1 MITTR
6 FAPSPTGLL
15 HIGGARTALFN
26 WLFSR
31 HHGGKFL
38 LRIEDTDRVRSDEN
52 ITKAILDDLRWLN
65 IDLDGDVVYQSQR
78 LKRHREIAYKLLETG
93 HAYRCYCTPKELDEM
108 RERARAEGKPTHYD
122 GRCRNREISAPLNMP
137 SVVRF
142 RGDEK
147 GVCEFEDLIRGKI
160 SISESE
166 LDDLVLLRADE
177 TPTYMLGV
185 VVDDHDMNISHIIR
199 GEDHLTNA
207 AKQWRI
213 YRALNW
219 DIPAFAHIPLIH
231 GSDGAKLSK
240 RHGAMGIDAYR
251 DEGYLPDALCNYLT
265 RLGWSHGNDEVF
277 SREDAVSWFSLEG
290 VGKSPARF
298 DAAKLSH
305 LNGLYIRSMD
315 NDVLCEEALL
325 LDGREVTALQRD
337 RLSAL
342 MPALKLRAAN
352 LKEIL
357 SGGNFLFCERPLE
370 IDEKATA
377 LLKKDGA
384 REMLKRLHKRLES
397 VADWNVENLEKEFR
411 AFVEEKDLKMGK
423 VAQPLR
429 AALTGGAVSPG
440 IFDVLVVLGRKE
452 SLERIEDTYNWV
464 SAKTT
469 ILK

>member
-52 ITKAILDDLRWLN
+52 ITKAILEDLRWLN

-78 LKRHREIAYKLLETG
+78 LERHREIAYKLLEAG
-93 HAYRCYCTPKELDEM
+93 HAYRCYCTPEELEEM
-108 RERARAEGKPTHYD
+108 RERARAEGKPTRYD
-122 GRCRNREISAPLNMP
+122 GRCRDRDSSASSSAP
-137 SVVRF
+137 SVIRF

-166 LDDLVLLRADE
+166 LDDLVLLRADD
-177 TPTYMLGV
+177 TPTYMLSV

-213 YRALNW
+213 YRALGW

-251 DEGYLPDALCNYLT
+251 EEGYLPDALCNYLA
-265 RLGWSHGNDEVF
+265 RLGWSHGDDEIF

-315 NDVLCEEALL
+315 DDVLCEEVLR
-325 LDGREVTALQRD
+325 LDGREVTALQRE

-352 LKEIL
+352 LKEVL
-357 SGGNFLFCERPLE
+357 SGGNFLFRERPLE
-370 IDEKATA
+370 MDEKATA
-377 LLKKDGA
+377 LLEKDGA
-384 REMLKRLHKRLES
+384 REMLKRLHERLGS

-411 AFVEEKDLKMGK
+411 AFVEEEGMKMGK

-440 IFDVLVVLGRKE
+440 IFDVLAVLGREE
-452 SLERIEDTYNWV
+452 SFARIKD
-464 SAKTT
+464 AAGA
-469 ILK
+469 

>member
-122 GRCRNREISAPLNMP
+122 GRCRNRESSAPLNMP
-137 SVVRF
+137 SVIRF

-147 GVCEFEDLIRGKI
+147 GVCKFEDLIRGKI

-177 TPTYMLGV
+177 TPTYMLSV
-185 VVDDHDMNISHIIR
+185 VVDDHDMDISHIIR

-219 DIPAFAHIPLIH
+219 DIPTFAHIPLIH

-251 DEGYLPDALCNYLT
+251 DEGYLPDALCNYLA
-265 RLGWSHGNDEVF
+265 RLGWSHGDDEVF

-315 NDVLCEEALL
+315 NDVLCEEVLL

-370 IDEKATA
+370 MDEKATA